1 MSDLIPSHG
10 NSVVIG
16 ALLRSSFSEY
26 LVESVVGQGAFG
38 TVAKC
43 RRIADRKTV
52 AIKMMKN
59 QNQEAIAEVAV
70 LLKLQ
75 FLDSDK
81 CNLVRWYGSFL
92 SNEHICLEF
101 EHLDRSL
108 SDLMVDRNGKPLHI
122 KEIRPIVQQLANALD
137 HLKVARIIHADLKL
151 DNIMLVNHAQEPFR
165 VKVID
170 FGLAGEVSA
179 ARQGSYLQIHP
190 YRSPEII
197 LGLPFTEAIDMWSLG
212 IVIATLYLGYLP
224 FPGSNEYDMMRYI
237 VETQGQPPDTMLTLG
252 WKTGR
257 YFQHNLTNSTWKLK
271 TPEQFWRES
280 GIRPQETMDETLGS
294 LYDLVLIRAIGSKT
308 NANGAA
314 ELSDVLHFVD
324 LLNGM
329 LQLDAAKRI
338 TPRQVLNHQFT
349 SMCNMVWM
357 HHFNSDV
364 RSCSELMNPTTDSRK
379 AVCGCLQQTSSA
391 TAHPIQQNLL
401 SASAERSQYSGNL
414 MQASTVVI
422 TPLAQA
428 YQSNPDTSSSYS
440 LKRKMDDT
448 GYRDQRKRV
457 KTDPAPPTSSS
468 SKALTDE
475 PDRRSVPAESRAPSG
490 SKTKSPDVI
499 YMGHI
504 YGHQRGDNRNKIRR
518 SNAAPFHSISYCS
531 SPSVKRKMADRDDS
545 DERHERKRLK
555 KTDQAPPTC
564 CSQVHADDRLG
575 PDRRSVPAES
585 RAPSGSKTKSPDVI
599 YMGHIYGHIYGHQRG
614 DNRNKIRRSNA
625 APFHSISYCSSPS
638 VKRKMADR
646 DDSDDRHESPTIGP
660 DRRSVP
666 DERGRT

>member
-10 NSVVIG
+10 NSVVVG

-59 QNQEAIAEVAV
+59 QNQEAKAEVAV

-108 SDLMVDRNGKPLHI
+108 SDLMVDRNGQPLHI

-179 ARQGSYLQIHP
+179 ARQGSYLQTHP

-212 IVIATLYLGYLP
+212 IVIATLYLGFLP

-391 TAHPIQQNLL
+391 TAHSIQQNLL
-401 SASAERSQYSGNL
+401 SASAERS
-414 MQASTVVI
+414 
-422 TPLAQA
+422 
-428 YQSNPDTSSSYS
+428 S

-457 KTDPAPPTSSS
+457 KTAPAPPTSSS

-475 PDRRSVPAESRAPSG
+475 PDRRSVPAESRAPSRSKTKSPDVIYMGHIYGHIYGHQRGDNRNKIRRSNAAPFHSISYCSSPSVKRKMADRDDSDERHERKRLKKTDRAPPTCCSQVHADDRLGPDRRSVPAESRAPSG

-531 SPSVKRKMADRDDS
+531 SPSVKRKMADRDD
-545 DERHERKRLK
+545 
-555 KTDQAPPTC
+555 
-564 CSQVHADDRLG
+564 
-575 PDRRSVPAES
+575 
-585 RAPSGSKTKSPDVI
+585 
-599 YMGHIYGHIYGHQRG
+599 
-614 DNRNKIRRSNA
+614 
-625 APFHSISYCSSPS
+625 
-638 VKRKMADR
+638 
-646 DDSDDRHESPTIGP
+646 RHESPTIGP